1 MLVSGNILYNVSP
14 TEDGGFPACHV
25 SSPGV
30 NKGLSNN
37 CSSHKFRS
45 RIGWKCARNANKTG
59 WKCLDKTSK
68 SAIKW
73 CAISL
78 LCINAF
84 SFHILDI
91 SLQYMLFYFSSFLP
105 SVHVSKSPVGN
116 PWWVNSCVSR
126 SEEYDLSSDSDSLS
140 EESESET
147 CVAHLKGF
155 GKMVELGVA
164 FVFTM
169 HVWMIWHIEIR
180 NPPNNLIWS
189 WKWFQS
195 KGQTKEVSC
204 DFWTTTLSNTILE
217 KDMNSKLYKCE
228 R

>member
-169 HVWMIWHIEIR
+169 HVWMIWIDMIHTYICIYI
-180 NPPNNLIWS
+180 PKSGTHPIWS
-189 WKWFQS
+189 WTWLRCKVF
-195 KGQTKEVSC
+195 KGQRSLML
-204 DFWTTTLSNTILE
+204 FLNNNPI
-217 KDMNSKLYKCE
+217 
-228 R
+228 

>member
-1 MLVSGNILYNVSP
+1 MSIIISFIKIFHFKSWLLHFISPFSLFLIPRLY
-14 TEDGGFPACHV
+14 
-25 SSPGV
+25 
-30 NKGLSNN
+30 
-37 CSSHKFRS
+37 R
-45 RIGWKCARNANKTG
+45 
-59 WKCLDKTSK
+59 
-68 SAIKW
+68 
-73 CAISL
+73 
-78 LCINAF
+78 
-84 SFHILDI
+84 
-91 SLQYMLFYFSSFLP
+91 
-105 SVHVSKSPVGN
+105 
-116 PWWVNSCVSR
+116 WWVNSSLR
-126 SEEYDLSSDSDSLS
+126 SEESEISDSLS

-147 CVAHLKGF
+147 CFAHLKGF
-155 GKMVELGVA
+155 GKLVELGVA

-217 KDMNSKLYKCE
+217 KDMNSKLSEIKCE